1 MENTNKNDEE
11 KEIFKYK
18 LGTIGHFMLLIL
30 IVLILGTGIL
40 IFYLLNAEKHIYNF
54 SQEDVSSKT
63 QNLIS
68 ENETIAN
75 MIGDVISNVV
85 DTSKINNT
93 IDNSSKK
100 IMNEELV
107 VLYNGMLLD
116 TSKMTEVKL
125 NYIDTNKEDAD
136 KYVITYYSYEN
147 FSYKDS
153 KLGTIATVY
162 DGFSKIDNVGKI
174 AISEDYNAIP
184 RTVKV
189 INTLPT
195 ILQEKNPKIAEY
207 ENVKVIIT
215 DLDGNGTDEYLL
227 LLTNKE
233 EGSSKIALASFDG
246 NKIADLALIEKG
258 IIGDTNFEYFFTIS
272 NIEII
277 DIDNDG
283 IMEILLE
290 IPQSLGEYT
299 ISLLK
304 YVNGELIGNTGVK
317 GFTKTE

>member
-1 MENTNKNDEE
+1 M
-11 KEIFKYK
+11 
-18 LGTIGHFMLLIL
+18 
-30 IVLILGTGIL
+30 
-40 IFYLLNAEKHIYNF
+40 
-54 SQEDVSSKT
+54 
-63 QNLIS
+63 
-68 ENETIAN
+68 
-75 MIGDVISNVV
+75 
-85 DTSKINNT
+85 
-93 IDNSSKK
+93 
-100 IMNEELV
+100 
-107 VLYNGMLLD
+107 
-116 TSKMTEVKL
+116 
-125 NYIDTNKEDAD
+125 
-136 KYVITYYSYEN
+136 
-147 FSYKDS
+147 
-153 KLGTIATVY
+153 
-162 DGFSKIDNVGKI
+162 
-174 AISEDYNAIP
+174 
-184 RTVKV
+184 
-189 INTLPT
+189 
-195 ILQEKNPKIAEY
+195 
-207 ENVKVIIT
+207 
-215 DLDGNGTDEYLL
+215 L